1 MAEIQGYE
9 ISIDFTSSGSTT
21 KAQDAEKIQTSVVTI
36 LMTRLGTRFME
47 PTFGSNIPYLMMEP
61 NDPILEEKVSQEVK
75 DALTTWEPRVTVE
88 EVATIRT
95 DTMIA
100 LVIRYYI
107 NPLDV
112 SEALQLEFEIQG
124 VL

>member
-1 MAEIQGYE
+1 MKLMA
-9 ISIDFTSSGSTT
+9 
-21 KAQDAEKIQTSVVTI
+21 
-36 LMTRLGTRFME
+36 L
-47 PTFGSNIPYLMMEP
+47 
-61 NDPILEEKVSQEVK
+61 VK